1 MLVCML
7 MEKEP
12 DGLACVMVW
21 ACIWAFGVWA
31 CMQVFDGRMAWVL
44 AYTVALVYIL
54 ALACTVV
61 LACIG
66 V

>member
-12 DGLACVMVW
+12 DELACVMVW

-31 CMQVFDGRMAWVL
+31 CMQVFDGRMA
-44 AYTVALVYIL
+44 
-54 ALACTVV
+54 
-61 LACIG
+61 
-66 V
+66 